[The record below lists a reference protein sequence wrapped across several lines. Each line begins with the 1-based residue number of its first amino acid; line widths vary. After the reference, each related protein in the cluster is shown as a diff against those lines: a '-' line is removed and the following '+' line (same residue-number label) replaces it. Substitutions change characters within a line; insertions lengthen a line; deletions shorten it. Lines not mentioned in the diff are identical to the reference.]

1 MTSFCQPHSIKF
13 KIIQKHWIIKNT
25 FITVLGPAFNVWA
38 AGKTLNMTVMF
49 DDVITSNDV
58 RIDEALG
65 TVSLLQRG
73 LYFLSWTV
81 HAYNDSVILSSLSVD
96 DLIIRNLTVTSLP
109 DCHTVSTAVA
119 LLPMQ
124 EKIKI
129 LDGEIGRLGLYLS
142 GFIIA
147 SFET

>member
-1 MTSFCQPHSIKF
+1 
-13 KIIQKHWIIKNT
+13 
-25 FITVLGPAFNVWA
+25 
-38 AGKTLNMTVMF
+38 MTVMF

-58 RIDEALG
+58 RINEALG